1 GLGRC
6 ASLDEEHAPRTT
18 MTWLLVL
25 TASFVFLGT
34 RRRPRRVSVYLTAFI
49 VIVFGVAYE
58 TLKLHL
64 L

>member
-1 GLGRC
+1 
-6 ASLDEEHAPRTT
+6 

-25 TASFVFLGT
+25 VASFVFLGT
-34 RRRPRRVSVYLTAFI
+34 RRRPPRVSICLTAFI
-49 VIVFGVAYE
+49 LIVFGVAYE

>member
-1 GLGRC
+1 
-6 ASLDEEHAPRTT
+6 

-25 TASFVFLGT
+25 VASFVFLGM
-34 RRRPRRVSVYLTAFI
+34 RRRPPRVSVYLIAFI
-49 VIVFGVAYE
+49 LIMFGVSYE

>member
-1 GLGRC
+1 
-6 ASLDEEHAPRTT
+6 

-25 TASFVFLGT
+25 VASFVFLGT
-34 RRRPRRVSVYLTAFI
+34 RRRPRISVYLTAFI
-49 VIVFGVAYE
+49 FIAFGVAYE

>member
-1 GLGRC
+1 
-6 ASLDEEHAPRTT
+6 

-25 TASFVFLGT
+25 VASFVFLGT
-34 RRRPRRVSVYLTAFI
+34 RRRAPRVSVYLKAFI
-49 VIVFGVAYE
+49 LIVFGVAYE

>member
-1 GLGRC
+1 
-6 ASLDEEHAPRTT
+6 

-25 TASFVFLGT
+25 VASFVFLGT
-34 RRRPRRVSVYLTAFI
+34 RRRPPRVSIYLTAFI
-49 VIVFGVAYE
+49 LIVFGVAYE